1 MYDGA
6 WTTMSVPASA
16 AFTAGS
22 GTTAYRPSTDGALA
36 DGVYQFRAFQTDAAG
51 NVSSN
56 SATIAVRVKKTVSAP
71 TITPLTTQD
80 TTPTVAGTAEP
91 YASVVLR
98 RNGVPLPTLTADA
111 NGDWSYTFDTAIPDG
126 VYSMTARQTDVG
138 GAVSALSGAVSL
150 KVDSQPPSAP
160 VILTPATNTITA
172 DTTPTVTGTAE
183 AGTYVALVVDGVPQ
197 SATVSVGSAGTWTLT
212 STALSAGGA
221 THSISAIATDAADND
236 SPEAIANVITISG
249 STFDIALTPL
259 SASTPSNAS
268 STASSRTTLNLV
280 ATMTSGGATVAD
292 VTTTAFTAAD
302 VVFSPT
308 GSGRATVKKRAA
320 PSANIWDITITP
332 VATSGTMSVSIP
344 NSAMNS
350 PLYGVN
356 TDSTPSPYVFKL
368 DRIKPTA
375 QILANDSKVNAT
387 HFRAKNADGSG
398 AAATTFSATAA
409 FSEAVTGLT
418 VADFAGTGATVS
430 VIGSSTDG
438 GMTYP
443 ITVARVGTA
452 TTLSLSI
459 KAAGVSDLASPANT
473 NTASAVFSRIYDA
486 ARPTAP
492 VIASTIGHLD
502 PLVPRKAPS
511 YPCTVTF
518 SEPVTGFTVD
528 DLTVSNGIIT
538 NFAGSGAAY
547 SFTLTPAEGQVSVQI
562 AAGACTDLAGYSV
575 PASNQFKRVLDSNAP
590 TVAQVTSAAIG
601 LDGFSNTQIP
611 VRVVFSEPMT
621 GFAQADLKING
632 ATVSAF
638 AAESGNSEFTF
649 TLWPLTSSAT
659 RTVQLIVPAASA
671 NDTATNI
678 SAASSMITFNYNSA
692 SSAFVSN

>member
-1 MYDGA
+1 
-6 WTTMSVPASA
+6 
-16 AFTAGS
+16 
-22 GTTAYRPSTDGALA
+22 
-36 DGVYQFRAFQTDAAG
+36 
-51 NVSSN
+51 
-56 SATIAVRVKKTVSAP
+56 
-71 TITPLTTQD
+71 
-80 TTPTVAGTAEP
+80 
-91 YASVVLR
+91 
-98 RNGVPLPTLTADA
+98 
-111 NGDWSYTFDTAIPDG
+111 
-126 VYSMTARQTDVG
+126 
-138 GAVSALSGAVSL
+138 
-150 KVDSQPPSAP
+150 

-183 AGTYVALVVDGVPQ
+183 AGTYVTLVVDGVAQ

-221 THSISAIATDAADND
+221 THAISAIATDAAGND
-236 SPEAIANVITISG
+236 SPDAIANVITVSG
-249 STFDIALTPL
+249 STFAIALTPL
-259 SASTPSNAS
+259 SASTPGSAS
-268 STASSRTTLNLV
+268 STASSRATLNLV

-302 VVFSPT
+302 VVFSPA

-320 PSANIWDITITP
+320 PGANIWDITITP

-356 TDSTPSPYVFKL
+356 TDSTPSPYLFTL

-387 HFRAKNADGSG
+387 HFRARNANGSG
-398 AAATTFSATAA
+398 SAATAFSATAA
-409 FSEAVTGLT
+409 FSEPVTGLT

-459 KAAGVSDLASPANT
+459 KAAAVDDLAAPANT

-486 ARPTAP
+486 VRPAAP

-518 SEPVTGFTVD
+518 PEPVTGFTVE
-528 DLTVSNGIIT
+528 DLTVSNGIIS

-562 AAGACTDLAGYSV
+562 AAGACTDLAGYTV
-575 PASNQFKRVLDSNAP
+575 PASNLFKRVLDSNAP
-590 TVAQVTSAAIG
+590 TVAQITSPAIG
-601 LDGFSNTQIP
+601 LSGFSNTQIP

-621 GFAQADLKING
+621 GFAVTDLRVNG

-638 AAESGNSEFTF
+638 AAVTGASEFTF
-649 TLWPLTSSAT
+649 TLWPLTTSAT

-678 SAASSMITFNYNSA
+678 SAASSMITFAYNSA
-692 SSAFVSN
+692 SAAFAAD